1 MRMRKLSLES
11 KIADKTGH
19 LENIIGKMGSAI
31 VAYSGGV
38 DSTFLSVTA
47 SDILNDKV
55 HIILAK
61 SPLMEPEEFNAA
73 RKLAASLKLKLMVI
87 EFNQL
92 DIPDFTVNKK
102 DRCYHCKLNMLG
114 ILSEAA
120 RSRHIRY
127 VCDGTNYDDLG
138 DFRPGLVAIAEL
150 GVRSPLAE
158 SFLTKLEIR
167 SLARKKGLP
176 NWDKPA
182 MPCLATRIPHRTP
195 ITRDVIGQ
203 VSSGES
209 FIKGLGIEHVR
220 LRHHRNIA
228 RIEVD
233 QKGFTT
239 LLKKDNRQATVQ
251 ALKKL
256 GYQHVT
262 VDLAGY
268 QMGSMSRQAA

>member
-1 MRMRKLSLES
+1 MKSHKLSVES
-11 KIADKTGH
+11 KTADKVGH
-19 LENIIGKMGSAI
+19 LENMLGKMGSAI

-47 SDILNDKV
+47 AAILKNRV
-55 HIILAK
+55 LIVLAK
-61 SPLMEPEEFNAA
+61 SPLMEAEEFQAA
-73 RKLAASLKLKLMVI
+73 KRLASSLKLKLAVI

-92 DIPDFTVNKK
+92 DIPDFAVNNK

-114 ILSEAA
+114 ILNETA
-120 RSRHIRY
+120 RARHIRY

-176 NWDKPA
+176 NWEKPA
-182 MPCLATRIPHRTP
+182 MPCLATRIPHRTR
-195 ITRDVIGQ
+195 ITHELIGK

-209 FIKGLGIEHVR
+209 FIRGLGAEHVR
-220 LRHHRNIA
+220 LRHHRDIA

-233 QKGFTT
+233 DKGFAT
-239 LLKKDNRQATVQ
+239 LLKKDNRRAAVEE
-251 ALKKL
+251 LKKL
-256 GYQHVT
+256 GYKHVT

-268 QMGSMSRQAA
+268 QMGSMSRLAI